1 MSVIPIT
8 GGIATSKA
16 IDILV
21 NEMKALRQDMN
32 AGKIGVYMDGA
43 KVTSGIAVSSEKSTR
58 NNFNY
63 GQRT

>member
-1 MSVIPIT
+1 
-8 GGIATSKA
+8 
-16 IDILV
+16 
-21 NEMKALRQDMN
+21 MN